1 MSEASA
7 VITMQGVYKSRKG
20 KTIGPIHLELLEGYI
35 YALVGPNGSGKST
48 LLSMLQK
55 VVLPEAGHILWFGE
69 QYDKEELPTA
79 IREKIG
85 SVTEYSSPE
94 EDRLTVEEAAAFRA
108 FWYPNWDMA
117 LFEELLTKFD
127 VPKGNRLKKMSKG
140 ERRKFEIAAALAVRP
155 KLLILD
161 EPSSGLDP
169 FSWKQMIT
177 ELQLY
182 MQQGDTTIII
192 ATHIVDEIKKLA
204 DYIILMYKGQT
215 LGMVEKDL
223 LLDSWREIW
232 YEGDVKPDHLPGA
245 VEWSEE
251 SGRIRR
257 IVTTRAEA
265 LIEVLGEAGVIPL
278 RARVLE
284 LDEVLMYWIQ
294 GHGPAGWEMKKG
306 EHIK

>member
-1 MSEASA
+1 MSEAS

-35 YALVGPNGSGKST
+35 YALVGPNGSGKTT

-55 VVLPEAGHILWFGE
+55 VVIPEAGHILWFGE
-69 QYDKEELPTA
+69 QYDKKELPLE
-79 IREKIG
+79 IRQKIG

-94 EDRLTVEEAAAFRA
+94 EDRLTVEEAAEFRA
-108 FWYPNWDMA
+108 FWYPDWDTD
-117 LFEELLTKFD
+117 LFEELLTKFE
-127 VPKGNRLKKMSKG
+127 VPRGSRLKKMSKG
-140 ERRKFEIAAALAVRP
+140 ERRKFELAAALAVRP

-169 FSWKQMIT
+169 FSWKQMLT

-192 ATHIVDEIKKLA
+192 ATHIIDEIKKLA
-204 DYIILMYKGQT
+204 DYIILMQKGQT
-215 LGMVEKDL
+215 LGMAEKDL

-232 YEGDVKPDHLPGA
+232 YEGEIKPAHLPG
-245 VEWSEE
+245 VLEWSEE
-251 SGRIRR
+251 TERIRR
-257 IVTTRAEA
+257 IVTTRAA
-265 LIEVLGEAGVIPL
+265 DVLEVLKESGLLPL
-278 RARVLE
+278 KARVLE
-284 LDEVLMYWIQ
+284 LDEVLMYWIE

>member
-1 MSEASA
+1 MTEHS
-7 VITMQGVYKSRKG
+7 VISMQGVYKSRKG
-20 KTIGPIHLELLEGYI
+20 RTIGPIHLELLEGYV
-35 YALVGPNGSGKST
+35 YALVGPNGSGKTT

-55 VVLPEAGHILWFGE
+55 VVIPEAGHILWFGE
-69 QYDKEELPTA
+69 QYDKEELPLEL
-79 IREKIG
+79 RQRIG

-94 EDRLTVEEAAAFRA
+94 EDRLTVEEAAEFRA
-108 FWYPNWDMA
+108 FWYPRFDAA
-117 LFEELLTKFD
+117 LFEELLTKFE
-127 VPKGNRLKKMSKG
+127 VPRGSRLKKMSKG
-140 ERRKFEIAAALAVRP
+140 ERRKFELAAALAVRP

-169 FSWKQMIT
+169 FAWKQMLT

-192 ATHIVDEIKKLA
+192 ATHIVDEIRKLA
-204 DYIILMYKGQT
+204 DYIILMHKGQT

-232 YEGDVKPDHLPGA
+232 YEGEIKPAHLPG
-245 VEWSEE
+245 VLEWSEE
-251 SGRIRR
+251 TERIRR
-257 IVTTRAEA
+257 IVTTRAA
-265 LIEVLGEAGVIPL
+265 DVLEVLEEAGLLPL
-278 RARVLE
+278 KARVLE
-284 LDEVLMYWIQ
+284 LEEILMYWIQ

>member
-1 MSEASA
+1 MTEHS
-7 VITMQGVYKSRKG
+7 VISMQGVYKSRKG
-20 KTIGPIHLELLEGYI
+20 RTIGPIHLELLEGYI
-35 YALVGPNGSGKST
+35 YALVGPNGSGKTT

-55 VVLPEAGHILWFGE
+55 VVIPEAGHILWFGE
-69 QYDKEELPTA
+69 QYDKEELPLEL
-79 IREKIG
+79 RQRIG

-94 EDRLTVEEAAAFRA
+94 EDRLTVEEAAEFRA
-108 FWYPNWDMA
+108 FWYPRFDAA
-117 LFEELLTKFD
+117 LFEELLTKFE
-127 VPKGNRLKKMSKG
+127 VPRGSRLKKMSKG
-140 ERRKFEIAAALAVRP
+140 ERRKFELAAALAVRP

-169 FSWKQMIT
+169 FSWKQMLT

-192 ATHIVDEIKKLA
+192 ATHIVDEIRKLA
-204 DYIILMYKGQT
+204 DYIILMHKGQT

-232 YEGDVKPDHLPGA
+232 YEGEVKPAHLPG
-245 VEWSEE
+245 VLEWSEE
-251 SGRIRR
+251 TDRIRR
-257 IVTTRAEA
+257 IVTTRAA
-265 LIEVLGEAGVIPL
+265 DVLEVLDESGLLPL
-278 RARVLE
+278 KARVLE
-284 LDEVLMYWIQ
+284 LEEILMYWIQ

>member
-1 MSEASA
+1 MTEHS
-7 VITMQGVYKSRKG
+7 VISMQGVYKSRKG
-20 KTIGPIHLELLEGYI
+20 STIGPIHLELLEGYI
-35 YALVGPNGSGKST
+35 YALVGPNGSGKTT

-55 VVLPEAGHILWFGE
+55 VVIPEAGHILWFGE
-69 QYDKEELPTA
+69 QYDKEELPLE
-79 IREKIG
+79 IRQKIG

-94 EDRLTVEEAAAFRA
+94 EDRLTVEEAAEFRA
-108 FWYPNWDMA
+108 FWYPHWDSA

-127 VPKGNRLKKMSKG
+127 VPKGSRLKKMSKG
-140 ERRKFEIAAALAVRP
+140 ERRKFELAAALAVRP

-169 FSWKQMIT
+169 FSWKQMLT

-204 DYIILMYKGQT
+204 DYIILMNKGQT
-215 LGMVEKDL
+215 LGMAEKDL

-232 YEGDVKPDHLPGA
+232 YEGEVKPAHLPG
-245 VEWSEE
+245 VLEWSEE
-251 SGRIRR
+251 TDRIRR
-257 IVTTRAEA
+257 IVTTRAA
-265 LIEVLGEAGVIPL
+265 DVIEVLDEAGLLPL
-278 RARVLE
+278 KARVLE
-284 LDEVLMYWIQ
+284 LEEILMYWIE

>member
-1 MSEASA
+1 MTEEL
-7 VITMQGVYKSRKG
+7 VISMKGVYKSRKD
-20 KTIGPIHLELLEGYI
+20 KTIGPIHLELLAGYI
-35 YALVGPNGSGKST
+35 YAIVGPNGSGKTT

-55 VVLPEAGHILWFGE
+55 VVLPESGHIIWFGE
-69 QYDKEELPTA
+69 QYDKEELPTSV
-79 IREKIG
+79 RERIG
-85 SVTEYSSPE
+85 WVTEYSSPE

-108 FWYPNWDMA
+108 FWYPNWDTD
-117 LFEELLTKFD
+117 LFEELLTKFE
-127 VPKGNRLKKMSKG
+127 VPRTTRLKKMSKG

-177 ELQLY
+177 ELQLF
-182 MQQGDTTIII
+182 MQQGNTTIII
-192 ATHIVDEIKKLA
+192 ATHIVDEVKKLA

-232 YEGDVKPDHLPGA
+232 YEGDIKPAHLPGV

-251 SGRIRR
+251 SERIRS
-257 IVTTRAEA
+257 IVTTRAGDV
-265 LIEVLGEAGVIPL
+265 LEVLEESGILPL
-278 RARVLE
+278 KARVLE

-306 EHIK
+306 ENIE

>member
-1 MSEASA
+1 MTEYS
-7 VITMQGVYKSRKG
+7 VISMQGVYKSRKG
-20 KTIGPIHLELLEGYI
+20 KAIGPIHLDLLEGYI
-35 YALVGPNGSGKST
+35 YALVGPNGSGKTT

-69 QYDKEELPTA
+69 QYDKKELPPE

-94 EDRLTVEEAAAFRA
+94 EDRLTVEEAAEFRA
-108 FWYPNWDMA
+108 FWYPTWDAA
-117 LFEELLTKFD
+117 LFEGLLTKFD
-127 VPKGNRLKKMSKG
+127 VPRGSRLKKMSKG
-140 ERRKFEIAAALAVRP
+140 ERRKFEIAAALATRP

-169 FSWKQMIT
+169 FSWKQMLK

-182 MQQGDTTIII
+182 MQQGNTTIII

-232 YEGDVKPDHLPGA
+232 YEGEIKPAHLPG
-245 VEWSEE
+245 VLEWSEE
-251 SGRIRR
+251 SGHIRR
-257 IVTTRAEA
+257 IVTTRAEDV
-265 LIEVLGEAGVIPL
+265 LEVLKEAGLLPL
-278 RARVLE
+278 KARVLD